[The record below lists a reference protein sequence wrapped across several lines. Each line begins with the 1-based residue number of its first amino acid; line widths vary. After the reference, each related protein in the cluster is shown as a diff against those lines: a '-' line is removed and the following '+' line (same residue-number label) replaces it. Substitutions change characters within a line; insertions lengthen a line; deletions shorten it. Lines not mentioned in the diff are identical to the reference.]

1 MLKEV
6 QTEATTTK
14 NENDGEKKS
23 TISLYNFKKKKKTG
37 RLMGQKFTNWY
48 TPIYYILLLL
58 SYTMW

>member
-1 MLKEV
+1 MLKEG
-6 QTEATTTK
+6 QTDATTTK
-14 NENDGEKKS
+14 NENDGEKK
-23 TISLYNFKKKKKTG
+23 IHDFFIQFQEEKKTG